1 MSQSDFVSR
10 GQALVA
16 AGQYQEAVKV
26 CRLGL
31 LGRPTT
37 VEGRVVLGS
46 ALLALKRYDEVLAEM
61 RVALE
66 LDHTAVPAHALKA
79 EALLKKGDTA
89 AAIEAL
95 NTAQHLSPSDERVQ
109 QLLSEAQNGIR
120 PRANTAHPAVGF
132 VGAGDTKHYPGRHN
146 GNLGI
151 DEPEDPASTEHFTKP
166 TSLSSPGAPR
176 RTSSQRPGE
185 GPLPTP
191 RDPTPPPV
199 VLAVDDKSGTV
210 EVDPDLE
217 GVELD
222 SDLDFD
228 DLAAPPPAM
237 SHVASA
243 GARGVVKPMLKSAAA
258 KAAGVPKAIAQRP
271 RPLEPLDKQTPTMD
285 LVVDDDDSDIH
296 EVNESSPVAKQG
308 AKQGGRSGGTAVRN
322 AVAMPSGPID
332 IGPERPS
339 LRKMA
344 AQPYD
349 LAPLPG
355 LPPPPPL
362 PPPPRPSLAAA
373 LPTVAAMAPLR
384 PNDIAPPQS
393 AFARTLVPPGLGGAG
408 PLANQLPPAQRQ
420 TMIASA
426 VVPPQGPGQG
436 QGQSQGMFRPPHQSS
451 TTPPNWGAAAP
462 DARSLVAA
470 NEPTAVAAR
479 AQPQPPMAH
488 QQLAYMQQ
496 QAPMDPALQA
506 MLNAV
511 PSDEIPM
518 HKRTGIR
525 KSRSKLQVTLWIFVG
540 IIVIGGGVFAGFQI
554 RALRLKKQIAAAR
567 SNAMELAKN
576 DTYSGWASAR
586 DELSRIV
593 QASGTGENQAAL
605 ARSRALIAYEFDD
618 GLDDAKITVD
628 ALADKTSV
636 EANIAVAYLA
646 LAQSDA
652 KAARMA
658 ANNAVRDAPSGAEAN
673 YVAGQAALLAG
684 DLTAAVKAGKLA
696 VDKESRLLYQIGLAR
711 IYAAATNWGEA
722 MPALDRALGVM
733 SDQPSAVIER
743 AIVLA
748 DSGKLSTDIKLADQV
763 RGELV
768 KLLGDKKPGLS
779 RAQIGFGYLALAQID
794 FERGDAT
801 AANKDVGDAAALD
814 LGDQRFAEEAVE
826 TLYMIDQLAHA
837 QNYAKAS
844 LVAYPQSARLHLS
857 LALIDLAQSK
867 GTAALAAL
875 KEIPDADKLPAVR
888 ATRGAA
894 KLAVGDIDGARVD
907 LEEAQKAAPR
917 LEAALV
923 GRAWLELA
931 QNDPDA
937 AKKVLGDLAG
947 EKLSASPTV
956 ITVNAAI
963 LRRDPATRDK
973 AKTML
978 ETLLKGPAGPD
989 SARAQLELARVYHDN
1004 GDFSAARTAYA
1015 TASATGNFDARLESG
1030 LLLIENGDPKGGGE
1044 TLDMLLAEAGEHPA
1058 AQLVLETA
1066 RARMLAGDHEGAAA
1080 LLAGADKLQNVV
1092 RWKVQRERG
1101 RLYLRRQDFKAALT
1115 ELGNALEG
1123 CGSDAET
1130 FLLAADAA
1138 SSDEKS
1144 GLTDKIRTLLP
1155 ARLKGQAESLIV
1167 SGKLLLATGMLPEA
1181 EAAYK
1186 SARDQL
1192 GNEKASPRRL
1202 AQANYGLAVVAYG
1215 KQKDTEALQFLALVI
1230 AQDPSIYD
1238 AYLFDADLDKDKVR
1252 AFEMAKQAV
1261 MFNTDYPRA
1270 WYVLGKLAARNNDRA
1285 TLATAI
1291 GKLQKLAPGSEE
1303 LAELQKTKLK

>member
-66 LDHTAVPAHALKA
+66 LDHTAVPAHTLRA

-95 NTAQHLSPSDERVQ
+95 DTAQHLSPSDERVQ
-109 QLLSEAQNGIR
+109 QLLSEARSSAR
-120 PRANTAHPAVGF
+120 PGMARANTAHPAVGF
-132 VGAGDTKHYPGRHN
+132 VGTGDTKHYPGHRS
-146 GNLGI
+146 GG
-151 DEPEDPASTEHFTKP
+151 DPGTDDPDDPAATEHFTKP

-176 RTSSQRPGE
+176 RTSSQRAGE

-191 RDPTPPPV
+191 RDPTPPPA
-199 VLAVDDKSGTV
+199 VLAVGDKSGTV

-222 SDLDFD
+222 NDLDFD
-228 DLAAPPPAM
+228 DLAAPPPATPM
-237 SHVASA
+237 QPFASA
-243 GARGVVKPMLKSAAA
+243 GARGVVKPMIKSAAA
-258 KAAGVPKAIAQRP
+258 KAASVPKAISQRP
-271 RPLEPLDKQTPTMD
+271 QPLVPLDKKTPTMD
-285 LVVDDDDSDIH
+285 LVVDDDSDIH
-296 EVNESSPVAKQG
+296 EVNETSPIAKQG
-308 AKQGGRSGGTAVRN
+308 ARSGGTAVRK

-339 LRKMA
+339 LREMA

-349 LAPLPG
+349 VAPLPG
-355 LPPPPPL
+355 LPPPQPL
-362 PPPPRPSLAAA
+362 PPPPRPSFAAA
-373 LPTVAAMAPLR
+373 LPTVAAMEPPR
-384 PNDIAPPQS
+384 PNGLAPQS
-393 AFARTLVPPGLGGAG
+393 AFARTLVPPSLGGVVG
-408 PLANQLPPAQRQ
+408 PPNQLPPAQRQ

-426 VVPPQGPGQG
+426 AVPPGPG
-436 QGQSQGMFRPPHQSS
+436 MFPPPHQSAAP
-451 TTPPNWGAAAP
+451 PPNWGSAAP
-462 DARSLVAA
+462 DPRSLAAA
-470 NEPTAVAAR
+470 NEPTALAAHV
-479 AQPQPPMAH
+479 QQPPMTH
-488 QQLAYMQQ
+488 PPMAYMQQ

-618 GLDDAKITVD
+618 GLDDAKITVE

-636 EANIAVAYLA
+636 EANIAAAYLA

-658 ANNAVRDAPSGAEAN
+658 ANNAVRDAPTGAEAN

-696 VDKESRLLYQIGLAR
+696 VDKEARLLYQIGLAR
-711 IYAAATNWGEA
+711 IYVAATNWGEA
-722 MPALDRALGVM
+722 LPALDRALGVM
-733 SDQPSAVIER
+733 PDQPSAVIER
-743 AIVLA
+743 AIVLS
-748 DSGKLSTDIKLADQV
+748 DSGKLSTDRKLADQI
-763 RGELV
+763 RGELA
-768 KLLGDKKPGLS
+768 KLLGDKKAGLS
-779 RAQIGFGYLALAQID
+779 RAQLGFGHLALAQSD

-826 TLYMIDQLAHA
+826 TLYLIDQLAHA

-844 LVAYPQSARLHLS
+844 LAAYPQSTRLHLS

-867 GTAALAAL
+867 GAAALAAL

-888 ATRGAA
+888 ATRAAA
-894 KLAVGDIDGARVD
+894 KLATGDLDGARVD
-907 LEEAQKAAPR
+907 LEEAQKAAPK

-937 AKKVLGDLAG
+937 AKKALGDLAG
-947 EKLSASPTV
+947 EKLSASSAV

-973 AKTML
+973 AKAML
-978 ETLLKGPAGPD
+978 EALLGGRAGPD
-989 SARAQLELARVYHDN
+989 RPRAQLELARVYHDN

-1030 LLLIENGDPKGGGE
+1030 LLLIENSDPKGGHE

-1080 LLAGADKLQNVV
+1080 LLATADKLPNVV
-1092 RWKVQRERG
+1092 KWKLQRERG

-1123 CGSDAET
+1123 CGGDAET

-1155 ARLKGQAESLIV
+1155 ARLKGQAEALIV
-1167 SGKLLLATGMLPEA
+1167 SGKLLLATGTLPEA

-1215 KQKDTEALQFLALVI
+1215 KQKDAEALQFLALVI

-1238 AYLFDADLDKDKVR
+1238 AYLFDADLDKDKLR
-1252 AFEMAKQAV
+1252 AFAMAKQAV

-1270 WYVLGKLAARNNDRA
+1270 WHVLGKLAVKNNDKV

-1291 GKLQKLAPGSEE
+1291 DKLQKLAPGSAE
-1303 LAELQKTKLK
+1303 LVELQKAKLK

>member
-1 MSQSDFVSR
+1 VSQSDFVSR

-66 LDHTAVPAHALKA
+66 LDHTAVPAHSLKA

-95 NTAQHLSPSDERVQ
+95 ATAQQLSPSDTRVQ
-109 QLLSEAQNGIR
+109 QLLFEARSGIR

-132 VGAGDTKHYPGRHN
+132 VGGGDTKHHHSG
-146 GNLGI
+146 GDLGT
-151 DEPEDPASTEHFTKP
+151 DDPEDPAATEHFTKP

-176 RTSSQRPGE
+176 RTSSQRVGE

-191 RDPTPPPV
+191 RDPTPPPA
-199 VLAVDDKSGTV
+199 VLAVGDKSGTV

-222 SDLDFD
+222 NDLDFD
-228 DLAAPPPAM
+228 DLAAPPSATAM
-237 SHVASA
+237 PPTQTAASA
-243 GARGVVKPMLKSAAA
+243 RGMVKPMLKPAAA
-258 KAAGVPKAIAQRP
+258 KAASVPRAIAP
-271 RPLEPLDKQTPTMD
+271 RPQPLIPLDKKTPTVD
-285 LVVDDDDSDIH
+285 LVVEDDSDIH
-296 EVNESSPVAKQG
+296 EVNETSPVT
-308 AKQGGRSGGTAVRN
+308 KQGGRSRGTAVRN

-332 IGPERPS
+332 IGPSDRPS
-339 LRKMA
+339 LRVMA
-344 AQPYD
+344 AQPYHV
-349 LAPLPG
+349 ARLPG
-355 LPPPPPL
+355 LPPQPL
-362 PPPPRPSLAAA
+362 PPPPRPSFASA
-373 LPTVAAMAPLR
+373 LPTMAAMEPPR
-384 PNDIAPPQS
+384 PN
-393 AFARTLVPPGLGGAG
+393 GLGGAV
-408 PLANQLPPAQRQ
+408 PPPNQLPPAQRQ

-426 VVPPQGPGQG
+426 AVPPLGGFP
-436 QGQSQGMFRPPHQSS
+436 PPHPSA
-451 TTPPNWGAAAP
+451 TAPNWSARASDP
-462 DARSLVAA
+462 RSLAAA
-470 NEPTAVAAR
+470 NEPTAI
-479 AQPQPPMAH
+479 AQANVMPQHQLAPP
-488 QQLAYMQQ
+488 LAYMPQQ
-496 QAPMDPALQA
+496 QQPQQQPMDPALHA

-511 PSDEIPM
+511 PGDENPM
-518 HKRTGIR
+518 HKRTGTR
-525 KSRSKLQVTLWIFVG
+525 KARSKLQVTLWIFVG

-554 RALRLKKQIAAAR
+554 RALRLKNQIAAAR
-567 SNAMELAKN
+567 RNAMELAKN
-576 DTYSGWASAR
+576 DTYSGWAAAR

-593 QASGTGENQAAL
+593 QASGTAENQAAL

-618 GLDDAKITVD
+618 GLSDAKITVD

-636 EANIAVAYLA
+636 EANIAAAYLA

-652 KAARMA
+652 KAAQMA
-658 ANNAVRDAPSGAEAN
+658 AHNAVRDAPNSAEAN

-684 DLTAAVKAGKLA
+684 DLTAAVKAGKIA

-722 MPALDRALGVM
+722 LPALDRALGVM
-733 SDQPSAVIER
+733 PDQPSAVIER
-743 AIVLA
+743 AIVVST
-748 DSGKLSTDIKLADQV
+748 SGKLSTDSKLADQV
-763 RGELV
+763 RTELA
-768 KLLGDKKPGLS
+768 KLLGDKRAGLS
-779 RAQIGFGYLALAQID
+779 PAQLGFGHLALAQID
-794 FERGDAT
+794 FDRGDAT
-801 AANKDVGDAAALD
+801 GANTDVGVAAALGLD
-814 LGDQRFAEEAVE
+814 DQRFVEEAVE
-826 TLYMIDQLAHA
+826 TLYMINQLAHA
-837 QNYAKAS
+837 QNYVKSALA
-844 LVAYPQSARLHLS
+844 AYPQSARLHLS
-857 LALIDLAQSK
+857 LALIDLAQSQA
-867 GTAALAAL
+867 TAALAAL
-875 KEIPDADKLPAVR
+875 KGIPDADKLPAVR

-907 LEEAQKAAPR
+907 LEEAQKAAPK

-931 QNDPDA
+931 QNDADA
-937 AKKVLGDLAG
+937 AKKALGDLAG
-947 EKLSASPTV
+947 EKQSASPAV

-963 LRRDPATRDK
+963 LRRDPATRGK

-1015 TASATGNFDARLESG
+1015 SASATGNFDAQLESG
-1030 LLLIENGDPKGGGE
+1030 LLLIENSDPNGGRE
-1044 TLDMLLAEAGEHPA
+1044 TLDMLLKEAGDHQG

-1066 RARMLAGDHEGAAA
+1066 RARMLAGDHERAAA
-1080 LLAGADKLQNVV
+1080 LLASADKLPNVV
-1092 RWKVQRERG
+1092 KWKVQRERG

-1115 ELGNALEG
+1115 EFGTALEG

-1155 ARLKGQAESLIV
+1155 TRLKGQAESQIV
-1167 SGKLLLATGMLPEA
+1167 SGKLLLATGTLPEA

-1192 GNEKASPRRL
+1192 GTEKASPRRL

-1215 KQKDTEALQFLALVI
+1215 RQKDAEALQFLALVI
-1230 AQDPSIYD
+1230 TQDPSIYD
-1238 AYLFDADLDKDKVR
+1238 AYLFAADLGKDKVK

-1261 MFNTDYPRA
+1261 KFNADYPRA
-1270 WYVLGKLAARNNDRA
+1270 WHVLGKLAAKNNDKA

-1291 GKLQKLAPGSEE
+1291 DKLGKLAPGSEE
-1303 LAELQKTKLK
+1303 LVELQKTKLK